1 MSTKHLNYTK
11 NIISK
16 KRGKEKIDFII
27 DNKKNYTYDLNSI
40 YYYTNN
46 VIIIQ
51 KYWRSYKKRIFI
63 NKVYKKLPNDIQNKI
78 LFYVREN
85 YLIKKYHHNIIKNI
99 LSKKLKITDILYL
112 KFYTGDQK
120 IIDYQNN
127 KLKNLIY
134 IFKLYNKY
142 YSIAPFYNIL
152 FINKYL
158 DDLIKLFESLYLMY
172 IFDNKLITE
181 LLNLL
186 KIYKKLSIDTNNY

>member
-27 DNKKNYTYDLNSI
+27 DNKKYYTYDLNSI